1 MISNRAR
8 QLWALVGFAR
18 LRTLSLVTF
27 SHGFVAIAFFM
38 QTILLARIL
47 PLAEFGQVATLVATA
62 TVIEAA
68 VGARGNETALAAFTQ
83 LVPHDLTGRAA
94 LIRLLLRIDLIWSAS
109 IYAIL
114 TVALLVVGTA
124 VGPHKWWL
132 AVLMAG
138 SFAAFPWGTTKS
150 YLTVYCRP
158 SAFPPIEM
166 TYAAITLLVG
176 VGLSLVIG
184 GLGFIIGT
192 ALASL
197 ARSILGFRQ
206 ARLSP
211 RMIIER
217 SEEELP
223 TVSRSIWLFGV
234 TGTLRSGVLN
244 FASQMDILLLSA
256 VSGPAAVGLYRAAK
270 TLSGV
275 VQRLAQPM
283 WFVLKRHVIVGT
295 LDADLMAHSRKVVI
309 LASLGFAGIGVV
321 AIPPMVYFSEQ
332 IAAFVFGEQYRGA
345 AQAIVWLVPGAW
357 IFYAMTGWSSLFG
370 SVAKS
375 RKTVISIYLLQVVLF
390 AAIAYG
396 MGVTHRSVALAMAL
410 SQVLVA
416 ASFWYLLLRP
426 AHRPETSAV

>member
-1 MISNRAR
+1 MISNRVR

-47 PLAEFGQVATLVATA
+47 PIAEFGRLTTLLAIA
-62 TVIEAA
+62 TVVEAA
-68 VGARGNETALAAFTQ
+68 VGARGTETALAAFAQ
-83 LVPHDLTGRAA
+83 LRADDLAGRRA
-94 LIRLLLRIDLIWSAS
+94 LTRRLLRIDLLWSAT
-109 IYAIL
+109 IYAVL
-114 TVALLVVGTA
+114 AAALLVAGTA
-124 VGPHKWWL
+124 AGPHASWL
-132 AVLMAG
+132 ALLMAG

-150 YLTVYCRP
+150 YLTVYLGPR
-158 SAFPPIEM
+158 AFPPIEIS
-166 TYAAITLLVG
+166 YAAITLLIG
-176 VGLSLVIG
+176 VGLSLAIG
-184 GLGFIIGT
+184 GLGFVIGT
-192 ALASL
+192 ALASI
-197 ARSILGFRQ
+197 ARTILGFRQ
-206 ARLSP
+206 ARLSL
-211 RMIIER
+211 RMVTER
-217 SEEELP
+217 STGELP
-223 TVSRSIWLFGV
+223 QISRRIWLFGL
-234 TGTLRSGVLN
+234 TGTVRSGLMN

-256 VSGPAAVGLYRAAK
+256 VSGPVSVGLYRAAK

-283 WFVLKRHVIVGT
+283 WFVLKRHVIVGA
-295 LDADLMAHSRKVVI
+295 LDADRLAHSHRLVI
-309 LASLGFAGIGVV
+309 LASLGFAGMGVV
-321 AIPPMVYFSEQ
+321 AIPPIVYFSEQ
-332 IAAFVFGEQYRGA
+332 IAALAFGEQYRGA

-396 MGVTHRSVALAMAL
+396 LGVTHRSVALALSL
-410 SQVLVA
+410 SQVVVA

-426 AHRPETSAV
+426 AHRPETLTD